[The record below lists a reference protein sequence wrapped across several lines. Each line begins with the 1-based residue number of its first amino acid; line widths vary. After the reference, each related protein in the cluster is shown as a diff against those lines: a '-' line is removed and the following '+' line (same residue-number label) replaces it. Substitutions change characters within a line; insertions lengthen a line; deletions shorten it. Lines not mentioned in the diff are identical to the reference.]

1 MEDMLHTL
9 TYRQAHATSENPM
22 ERPTLYCKLFTL
34 QEIASFLRVNRSS
47 VSRLLKNGDL
57 PYIPVGGRKL
67 VCESDLA
74 RFIDNHRVSKND
86 DCACRNGA

>member
-1 MEDMLHTL
+1 MDSLDVHFKLLTLHEVST
-9 TYRQAHATSENPM
+9 
-22 ERPTLYCKLFTL
+22 
-34 QEIASFLRVNRSS
+34 ILRVNRSS
-47 VSRLLKNGDL
+47 VSRLLKSGGL
-57 PYIPVGGRKL
+57 AYIPVGGRKL